1 MREISTKK
9 SAPKIK
15 KEETLEDI
23 KKELATNLFTTTI
36 KTNIEILDK
45 ALGGGLEPDD
55 MIMLV
60 SEAGCGKTTIAL
72 QIAREMCYQ
81 GKNVVYVDSEGKIS
95 QNLLESMKILED
107 GKLND
112 KFIYVKKSTF
122 TDVEN
127 TLDKLINTGEIS
139 FVIIDSLSGI
149 VPDEFLRNDKKKVSI
164 TTNNS
169 MYASKPL
176 GLFMQKYNGISK
188 QKKICFILIQQFRQ
202 KIDLRIGSILKIAGP
217 KACTY
222 FPSQILK
229 LAPIKATGTAEDDE
243 KSTSNEKFKTMT
255 KLFGIGHSLE
265 IEIIKT
271 NKNNAN
277 QRYPLYLI
285 YGRGVSDVFNQ
296 LYDLINKGKIE
307 KDGSYYWVEC
317 EVGKLHLHGIK
328 EVYDYIANHQEYY
341 IKLLNNKD

>member
-1 MREISTKK
+1 MKEVSTKK
-9 SAPKIK
+9 STSKTK
-15 KEETLEDI
+15 KESTLEDL
-23 KKELATNLFTTTI
+23 KKELTKDLFSTTI
-36 KTNIEILDK
+36 KTNIDILDK

-60 SEAGCGKTTIAL
+60 SEPGCGKTTIAL
-72 QIAREMCYQ
+72 QIARIMCNQ
-81 GKNVVYVDSEGKIS
+81 GKNVVYLDCEGKIS
-95 QNLLESMKILED
+95 QNLLESIGLFSER
-107 GKLND
+107 KLND

-127 TLDKLINTGEIS
+127 TLDTLIDTGQIE
-139 FVIIDSLSGI
+139 FVIIDSLSAI
-149 VPDEFLRNDKKKVSI
+149 VPDEFLRNNKKKVSI

-188 QKKICFILIQQFRQ
+188 QKKICFILIQQFRN
-202 KIDLRIGSILKIAGP
+202 KIDMRLGSILKIAGP

-243 KSTSNEKFKTMT
+243 KSTSNENFKTMT
-255 KLFGIGHSLE
+255 KPFEIGHSLE

-277 QRYPLYLI
+277 KKYPIYLV
-285 YGRGVSDVFNQ
+285 YGRGVSYVFNQ
-296 LYDLINKGKIE
+296 IYDLMNKGIIE

-317 EVGKLHLHGIK
+317 EGGKLHLHGIK
-328 EVYDYIANHQEYY
+328 EVYDCIANHQEYY
-341 IKLLNNKD
+341 IKILNNKD

>member
-1 MREISTKK
+1 MKEISTKK
-9 SAPKIK
+9 SSTKVK
-15 KEETLEDI
+15 KEETLDDI
-23 KKELATNLFTTTI
+23 KKDLATSLFTTTI
-36 KTNIEILDK
+36 KTNIDILDK

-95 QNLLESMKILED
+95 QNLLESIGIFDE

-149 VPDEFLRNDKKKVSI
+149 VPAEFLRNDKKKVSI

-176 GLFMQKYNGISK
+176 GLFMQKYNSISK
-188 QKKICFILIQQFRQ
+188 QKKICFILIQQYRN
-202 KIDLRIGSILKIAGP
+202 KIDMRLGSILKIAGP

-243 KSTSNEKFKTMT
+243 KSTNNEKFQTMT
-255 KLFGIGHSLE
+255 KSFGIGHSLE

-271 NKNNAN
+271 NKNNGN
-277 QRYPLYLI
+277 YKYPLYLI
-285 YGRGVSDVFNQ
+285 YGIGISVVCYKMYE
-296 LYDLINKGKIE
+296 LLNKGEIT
-307 KDGSYYWVEC
+307 KDGSYYWVKHN
-317 EVGKLHLHGIK
+317 GTKLHLHGIK
-328 EVYDYIANHQEYY
+328 SVYDHIYNHW
-341 IKLLNNKD
+341 KDYE